1 MIENSIVYRNLKKY
15 NFFRMGKAEGSLIW
29 DRDGKEYVDF
39 TSGWNVT
46 NLGWNHP
53 EIAEAIKQQVDKNAQ
68 GLLWGS
74 DPIQE
79 EYAAK
84 LTAALPHELDAC
96 AKATGGT
103 EAVEEAIKIAR
114 AATGRKKIIGFKESY
129 HGQLFAS
136 LALGYSGASV
146 AKIAPLVPEFVQLD
160 FPLETASEESFAK
173 FLSILDHA
181 LSQNDVAAL
190 VTEPGIITGWGFTQI
205 APAGF
210 LKTVRELTKKHGTLL
225 IVDEVGTGFSRTG
238 TLFGIEHENV
248 VPDMIVLAKGIS
260 NGAAA
265 IGTVV
270 GRSEIFEATF
280 PHINLIS
287 TFGWTPIACAAA
299 VKTLEIHQRE
309 KTWEMAAAK
318 GDYIVAKLGH
328 LFGDSGPITA
338 LRHKG
343 MEIGV
348 SVKDAATARKV
359 IDAAFAKGLHI
370 VVGGDNNIQLMP
382 PLTIPQELLDRGLEI
397 FIKVLSENFS

>member
-15 NFFRMGKAEGSLIW
+15 NFFRLSKAEGALIW
-29 DRDGKEYVDF
+29 DRDGKQYIDF

-53 EIAEAIKQQVDKNAQ
+53 EVNEAVIKQAEKNVH

-79 EYAAK
+79 EYAEK
-84 LTAALPHELDAC
+84 LTNALPKELDAC

-103 EAVEEAIKIAR
+103 EAVEESIKIAR
-114 AATGRKKIIGFKESY
+114 AATGRKKIIGFKNSY

-136 LALGYSGASV
+136 LALGYPAASLER
-146 AKIAPLVPEFVQLD
+146 IAPLVPEIIQLD
-160 FPLETASEESFAK
+160 WPSITAAPSIKNK
-173 FLSILDHA
+173 FLEA
-181 LSQNDVAAL
+181 LKETLARNDVAAL
-190 VTEPGIITGWGFTQI
+190 VTEPSIITGWGLTEI
-205 APAGF
+205 AYEGF
-210 LKTVRELTKKHGTLL
+210 LTDVRQLTKQYGTLL

-238 TLFGIEHENV
+238 KLFGFQHESV

-270 GRSEIFEATF
+270 GNADLFRSTF
-280 PHINLIS
+280 PYINLIS
-287 TFGWTPIACAAA
+287 TFGWTPVACAAA

-309 KTWEMAAAK
+309 KTWKEAETK
-318 GDYIVAKLGH
+318 GQYIVKKLRSLVGKSVVDVRG
-328 LFGDSGPITA
+328 L
-338 LRHKG
+338 G

-348 SVKDAATARKV
+348 GLKDAETARKV
-359 IDAAFAKGLHI
+359 IDTAFIKGLHVI
-370 VVGGDNNIQLMP
+370 VGSEHNLQLMP
-382 PLTIPQELLDRGLEI
+382 PLTIRQNLLDDGLEI
-397 FIKVLSENFS
+397 LIDALNKS